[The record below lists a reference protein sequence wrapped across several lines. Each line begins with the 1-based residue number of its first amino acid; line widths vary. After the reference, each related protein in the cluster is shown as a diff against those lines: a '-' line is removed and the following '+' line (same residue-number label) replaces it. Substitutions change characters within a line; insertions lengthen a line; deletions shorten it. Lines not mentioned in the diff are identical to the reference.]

1 MNGRIFTQDKISI
14 EPVGND
20 LTVSHDL
27 KFGEI
32 EVRRE
37 QDDMI
42 EVRKDAGKQVREAS
56 KHPSAIDGYEWLK
69 SGCC

>member
-1 MNGRIFTQDKISI
+1 
-14 EPVGND
+14 
-20 LTVSHDL
+20 
-27 KFGEI
+27 
-32 EVRRE
+32 
-37 QDDMI
+37 MI